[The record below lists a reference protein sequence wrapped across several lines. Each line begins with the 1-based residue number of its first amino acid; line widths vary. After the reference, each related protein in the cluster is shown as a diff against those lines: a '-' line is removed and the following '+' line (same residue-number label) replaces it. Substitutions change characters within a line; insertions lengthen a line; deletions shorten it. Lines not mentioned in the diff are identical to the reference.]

1 MAIKIGPARIDENGK
16 ANGGAAG
23 DRTGKEASTQ
33 NGYLHSKGWTVL
45 RAKDA
50 NVRGKI
56 ALHAGGL

>member
-33 NGYLHSKGWTVL
+33 NGYLHSK
-45 RAKDA
+45 R
-50 NVRGKI
+50 
-56 ALHAGGL
+56 LHYSTGTAI